1 LLSKAISDNIIE
13 KSNCVLEVDISHI
26 IRVLEKKYH
35 TYYEGIVQNSLSGDI
50 VEMTNKKQTE
60 WEKEFP
66 SSTDEMI
73 NNVRWWV

>member
-1 LLSKAISDNIIE
+1 MSDNITE
-13 KSNCVLEVDISHI
+13 KSNFVLEVDISHI

-50 VEMTNKKQTE
+50 VEMTKKQTE
-60 WEKEFP
+60 WEKEFS

-73 NNVRWWV
+73 NNVLWWV